1 MKDDKWIQSAIKKP
15 GALRE
20 ALSIK
25 KGDKIPEKVLA
36 SAAKKGGKIG
46 KRAILAKTL
55 SDMNKK

>member
-1 MKDDKWIQSAIKKP
+1 MKDGKWIQAAIKKP

-36 SAAKKGGKIG
+36 KAAKKSGKIG
-46 KRAILAKTL
+46 KRAILAQTL